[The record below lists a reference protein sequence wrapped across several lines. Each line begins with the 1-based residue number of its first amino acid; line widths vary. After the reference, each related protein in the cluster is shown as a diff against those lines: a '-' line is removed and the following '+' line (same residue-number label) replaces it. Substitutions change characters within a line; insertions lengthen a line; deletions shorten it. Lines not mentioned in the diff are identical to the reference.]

1 MDSWQ
6 LWRQAVLRVAAATDE
21 MLEARVIKLFFYEVG
36 FILDKQL
43 DKVRFICS
51 SEYIYNAFAPYATRC
66 FCEVRHMLQQDE
78 LGFSCEIVSA
88 KELSHLYE
96 SQLLLDRT
104 FLNTVSVNVPLCE
117 AFGAPLYAKTKCILT
132 NSTSSTNTLSTGARE
147 LAVGGSVQPF
157 ANVRKLGVPK
167 EVLDAALQESSVS
180 SDRKVEEYVQD
191 SSFMNACAQTR
202 SNDHDEDLSLAPQA
216 PRVHESQQN
225 VTNADHDL
233 FHGNEQEIS
242 FAEDTKQDCVNN
254 VIPQSQNH
262 IPQAEGF
269 TNPHVDSSRVMQQT
283 LLDSGTMP
291 VAAVA
296 NDATASEF
304 AEGLKHAA
312 MDVNHSDIG
321 VPYMDPPSGLFSDV
335 MNDRDLY
342 SEYFD
347 DGIDPIFEDRR
358 HEFDECL
365 DPEVTDEDVFS
376 GHAHEYS
383 YRQMDVECLEAYE
396 DSDFNAEEFGDV
408 PPSEYV
414 SDEEPAY
421 FDADSSRSQDLL
433 QSSTIDGNDY
443 QDRSEHKDLLG
454 HAPNQSPAQFN
465 VVNNNT
471 VGADQYNPYSF
482 MKQALDS
489 SNVNEDVCMPST
501 ARNDNAID
509 DLAAYEH
516 LNAQLHQVQQQ
527 FLAHNQPDSALEM
540 QMQQPFMAQT
550 ESQIAPESMTMP
562 AAQAIP
568 LAQAMPAAQAIPVAQ
583 AMPSAQAIP
592 VAQAMPSAQAIP
604 VAQTMPLAQAIP
616 VAQAMPS
623 EHCDPAVMA
632 MPSAQSMLASSAVA
646 PSAPVDPMVQGSVCA
661 ANVSHMQGYES
672 NHAYGNDCDLYD
684 EEPRNK
690 RRALTAQDI
699 YAAEYA
705 QNVDLYA
712 QLTGV
717 PNAAF
722 NQVNGMLEPQM
733 PYAAANN
740 LNEREFTDFD
750 RFMAQTHSNGAFP
763 KNAYE
768 ILPEIDLP
776 TAGKRKQNNVASTQK
791 DEPIICP
798 SVATNPEYTFNSFVC
813 DKKNATVLN
822 SVRAIANNPG
832 NPAHN
837 PLYIYGDSGAGKTHL
852 LNAIVNEMKAL
863 GMPENQIGYIRT
875 KDFIRHY
882 VSTISDLQKNRFN
895 NQQVYFHKSFLDKRV
910 LVFDDL
916 QEFKSA
922 TKSREVFYG
931 VISAFLDRPGSQLIL
946 CANVPPAQLQNF
958 GFDDHLMSLLHS
970 GLCLEVKAPSAST
983 RRLMLD
989 ARCEHLHLT
998 MENNVKDYIVSKVS
1012 SDVRELDGVLKTLL
1026 SLQCNSGVITMN
1038 EAVRCMSRFTCKDRQ
1053 SLSMSDVMDIA
1064 AKELNVTVKDI
1075 LSSRKKKPVS
1085 MARSLAMTVI
1095 REVFE
1100 GKYSLNDIGR
1110 AFNKD
1115 HSSVHEAVSRTK
1127 KRIISDTFMHEKYRN
1142 IMQVVKKQLA

>member
-66 FCEVRHMLQQDE
+66 FCEVRHMLQQDD

-262 IPQAEGF
+262 IPQAEAF
-269 TNPHVDSSRVMQQT
+269 TNPHVDFSHAMQQT
-283 LLDSGTMP
+283 LLDSGSMP

-304 AEGLKHAA
+304 TDGLKHAA

-414 SDEEPAY
+414 SDEDPAY
-421 FDADSSRSQDLL
+421 FDADNSRSQDLF

-443 QDRSEHKDLLG
+443 QDRSVHNDLLG
-454 HAPNQSPAQFN
+454 HVPNQSSAQIN

-540 QMQQPFMAQT
+540 QMQQPYIAQT

-562 AAQAIP
+562 SAQAIS
-568 LAQAMPAAQAIPVAQ
+568 AVQAMPAAQ
-583 AMPSAQAIP
+583 
-592 VAQAMPSAQAIP
+592 
-604 VAQTMPLAQAIP
+604 TLPL
-616 VAQAMPS
+616 AQAMPS

-646 PSAPVDPMVQGSVCA
+646 PSAPVDPMVQGGVCV
-661 ANVSHMQGYES
+661 ANTSHMQGYEL
-672 NHAYGNDCDLYD
+672 NHANGNYCDLYD
-684 EEPRNK
+684 EESRNK
-690 RRALTAQDI
+690 RRALTAQDV

-722 NQVNGMLEPQM
+722 NQANGMLEPQM

-776 TAGKRKQNNVASTQK
+776 TAGNRKQNNVASTQK

-822 SVRAIANNPG
+822 SVRAIASNPG
-832 NPAHN
+832 NKAHN

-922 TKSREVFYG
+922 TKSREVFYS

-1026 SLQCNSGVITMN
+1026 SLQCNSGVITMD

-1142 IMQVVKKQLA
+1142 IMQVVKKQLS

>member
-66 FCEVRHMLQQDE
+66 FCEVRHMLQQDD

-132 NSTSSTNTLSTGARE
+132 NSTSSTNTFSTGARE

-269 TNPHVDSSRVMQQT
+269 TNSHVDSSRVMQQT
-283 LLDSGTMP
+283 LLDSGSMP

-304 AEGLKHAA
+304 TDGLKHAA

-414 SDEEPAY
+414 SDEDPAY
-421 FDADSSRSQDLL
+421 FDADNSRSQDLG

-443 QDRSEHKDLLG
+443 QDRSVHNDLLG
-454 HAPNQSPAQFN
+454 HVPNQSSAQIN

-540 QMQQPFMAQT
+540 QMQQPYIAQT

-562 AAQAIP
+562 SAQAISA
-568 LAQAMPAAQAIPVAQ
+568 AQAMPAAQ
-583 AMPSAQAIP
+583 
-592 VAQAMPSAQAIP
+592 
-604 VAQTMPLAQAIP
+604 TLPL
-616 VAQAMPS
+616 AQAMPS

-646 PSAPVDPMVQGSVCA
+646 PSAPVDPMVQGCVCA
-661 ANVSHMQGYES
+661 ANTSHMQGYEL
-672 NHAYGNDCDLYD
+672 NHANGNDCDLYD

-690 RRALTAQDI
+690 RRALTAQDV

-722 NQVNGMLEPQM
+722 NQANGMLEPQM

-776 TAGKRKQNNVASTQK
+776 TAGNRKQNNVASTQK

-822 SVRAIANNPG
+822 SVRAIASNPG
-832 NPAHN
+832 NKAHN

-922 TKSREVFYG
+922 TKSREVFYS

-958 GFDDHLMSLLHS
+958 GFDDHIMSLLHS

-1026 SLQCNSGVITMN
+1026 SLQCNSGVITMD

-1115 HSSVHEAVSRTK
+1115 HSSVHEAVIRTK

-1142 IMQVVKKQLA
+1142 IMQVVKKQLS

>member
-66 FCEVRHMLQQDE
+66 FCEVRHMLQQDD

-132 NSTSSTNTLSTGARE
+132 NSTSSTNTFSTGARE

-283 LLDSGTMP
+283 LLDSGSMP

-304 AEGLKHAA
+304 TDGLKHAA

-414 SDEEPAY
+414 SDEDPAY
-421 FDADSSRSQDLL
+421 FDADNSRSQDLL

-443 QDRSEHKDLLG
+443 QDRSVHNDLLG
-454 HAPNQSPAQFN
+454 HVPNQSSAQIN

-527 FLAHNQPDSALEM
+527 FLAQNQPDSALEM
-540 QMQQPFMAQT
+540 QMQQPYIAQT

-562 AAQAIP
+562 AAQAMPSAQAISA
-568 LAQAMPAAQAIPVAQ
+568 AQAMPAAQ
-583 AMPSAQAIP
+583 
-592 VAQAMPSAQAIP
+592 
-604 VAQTMPLAQAIP
+604 TLPLAQAI
-616 VAQAMPS
+616 PS

-646 PSAPVDPMVQGSVCA
+646 PSAPVDPMVQGGVCA
-661 ANVSHMQGYES
+661 ANTSHMQGYEL
-672 NHAYGNDCDLYD
+672 NHANGNDCDLYD

-690 RRALTAQDI
+690 RRALTAQDV

-722 NQVNGMLEPQM
+722 NQANGMLEPQM

-776 TAGKRKQNNVASTQK
+776 TAGNRKQNNVASTQK

-822 SVRAIANNPG
+822 SVRAIASNPG
-832 NPAHN
+832 NKAHN

-922 TKSREVFYG
+922 TKSREVFYS

-1026 SLQCNSGVITMN
+1026 SLQCNSGVITMD

-1142 IMQVVKKQLA
+1142 IMQVVKKQLS

>member
-66 FCEVRHMLQQDE
+66 FCEVRHMLQHDD

-117 AFGAPLYAKTKCILT
+117 AFGAPLFAKTKCILT

-157 ANVRKLGVPK
+157 ASVRKLGVPK
-167 EVLDAALQESSVS
+167 EVLDAALQECSVS

-216 PRVHESQQN
+216 ARVPESQQN

-242 FAEDTKQDCVNN
+242 FAGDTKQDCVNN

-269 TNPHVDSSRVMQQT
+269 TNPHVDSSRAMQQT
-283 LLDSGTMP
+283 LLDSGSMP

-296 NDATASEF
+296 NDATSSEF
-304 AEGLKHAA
+304 TDGIKHAA
-312 MDVNHSDIG
+312 MNVNHSDIG

-383 YRQMDVECLEAYE
+383 YPQMDVECLEAYE
-396 DSDFNAEEFGDV
+396 DSDFKAKEFGDV

-414 SDEEPAY
+414 SDEDPAY
-421 FDADSSRSQDLL
+421 FDADNSCSQDLCHR
-433 QSSTIDGNDY
+433 SIIDGNDY
-443 QDRSEHKDLLG
+443 QDRSEHNDLLG
-454 HAPNQSPAQFN
+454 HVPNQSSAQIN

-501 ARNDNAID
+501 ARNDKAID
-509 DLAAYEH
+509 DLVAYEH

-540 QMQQPFMAQT
+540 QMQQPYMAQT

-562 AAQAIP
+562 AAQA
-568 LAQAMPAAQAIPVAQ
+568 MPCAQ
-583 AMPSAQAIP
+583 AMPSSQVIP
-592 VAQAMPSAQAIP
+592 
-604 VAQTMPLAQAIP
+604 
-616 VAQAMPS
+616 
-623 EHCDPAVMA
+623 
-632 MPSAQSMLASSAVA
+632 VA
-646 PSAPVDPMVQGSVCA
+646 PSALVDPMVQGGVCA
-661 ANVSHMQGYES
+661 ANASHMQGYES

-684 EEPRNK
+684 EEPRDK

-722 NQVNGMLEPQM
+722 NQVNGMLQPQM

-863 GMPENQIGYIRT
+863 GMPDNQIGYIRT

-970 GLCLEVKAPSAST
+970 GLCLEVKSPSAST

-989 ARCEHLHLT
+989 ARCEHLHLS
-998 MENNVKDYIVSKVS
+998 MEDNVKDYIVSKVS

-1026 SLQCNSGVITMN
+1026 SLQCNSGVITMD

-1053 SLSMSDVMDIA
+1053 SLSMSDVMEIA

>member
-414 SDEEPAY
+414 SDVDPAY
-421 FDADSSRSQDLL
+421 LDADNSRSQDLL
-433 QSSTIDGNDY
+433 QSTTIDGNDY
-443 QDRSEHKDLLG
+443 QDRSVHNDLLG
-454 HAPNQSPAQFN
+454 HVPNQSSAQIN

-540 QMQQPFMAQT
+540 QMQQPYMAQT

-592 VAQAMPSAQAIP
+592 VAQAMPS
-604 VAQTMPLAQAIP
+604 AQAIP

-776 TAGKRKQNNVASTQK
+776 TTGKRKQNNVASTQK

-1053 SLSMSDVMDIA
+1053 SLSMSDVMEIA

>member
-66 FCEVRHMLQQDE
+66 FCEVRHMLQQDD

-191 SSFMNACAQTR
+191 SSFMNACDQTR
-202 SNDHDEDLSLAPQA
+202 SNDHYEDLSLAPQA

-269 TNPHVDSSRVMQQT
+269 TNPHVDSSRVMQQN
-283 LLDSGTMP
+283 LLDSGSMP

-433 QSSTIDGNDY
+433 QSTTIEGNDY
-443 QDRSEHKDLLG
+443 QDRSVHNDLLG
-454 HAPNQSPAQFN
+454 HVTNQSSAQIN

-562 AAQAIP
+562 A
-568 LAQAMPAAQAIPVAQ
+568 AQ

-776 TAGKRKQNNVASTQK
+776 TTGKRKQNNVASTQK

-931 VISAFLDRPGSQLIL
+931 VISAFLDRPSSQLIL

>member
-66 FCEVRHMLQQDE
+66 FCEVRHMLQQDD

-191 SSFMNACAQTR
+191 SSFMNACDQTR

-269 TNPHVDSSRVMQQT
+269 TNPHVDSSRVMQQN
-283 LLDSGTMP
+283 LLDSGSMP

-304 AEGLKHAA
+304 TDGIKHAA

-414 SDEEPAY
+414 SDVDPAY
-421 FDADSSRSQDLL
+421 LDADNSRSQDLL
-433 QSSTIDGNDY
+433 QSTTIEGNDY
-443 QDRSEHKDLLG
+443 QDRSVHNDLLG
-454 HAPNQSPAQFN
+454 HVPNQSSAQIN

-540 QMQQPFMAQT
+540 QMQQPYIAQT

-562 AAQAIP
+562 AAQA
-568 LAQAMPAAQAIPVAQ
+568 
-583 AMPSAQAIP
+583 MPSAQAISA
-592 VAQAMPSAQAIP
+592 AQAMPS
-604 VAQTMPLAQAIP
+604 AQAIP

-776 TAGKRKQNNVASTQK
+776 TAGNRKQNNVASTQK

-822 SVRAIANNPG
+822 SVRAIASNPG
-832 NPAHN
+832 NKAHN

-1026 SLQCNSGVITMN
+1026 SLQCNSGVITMD

-1142 IMQVVKKQLA
+1142 IMQVVKKQLS

>member
-66 FCEVRHMLQQDE
+66 FCEVRHMLQQDD

-269 TNPHVDSSRVMQQT
+269 TNPHVDSSHVMQQT

-304 AEGLKHAA
+304 TEGLKHAA

-358 HEFDECL
+358 HEFDDCL

-414 SDEEPAY
+414 SDVDPAY
-421 FDADSSRSQDLL
+421 LDADNSRSQDLL
-433 QSSTIDGNDY
+433 QSTTIEGNDY
-443 QDRSEHKDLLG
+443 QDRSVHNDLLG
-454 HAPNQSPAQFN
+454 HVPNQSSAQIN

-562 AAQAIP
+562 A
-568 LAQAMPAAQAIPVAQ
+568 
-583 AMPSAQAIP
+583 
-592 VAQAMPSAQAIP
+592 AQAMPSAQAIP

-776 TAGKRKQNNVASTQK
+776 TTGKRKQNNVASTQK

>member
-66 FCEVRHMLQQDE
+66 FCEVRHMLQQDD

-96 SQLLLDRT
+96 SQFLLDRT

-304 AEGLKHAA
+304 TEGLKHAA

-414 SDEEPAY
+414 SDVDPAY
-421 FDADSSRSQDLL
+421 LDADNSRSQDLL
-433 QSSTIDGNDY
+433 QSTTIDGNDY

-454 HAPNQSPAQFN
+454 HVPNQSPAQFN

-540 QMQQPFMAQT
+540 QMQQPYMAQT

-592 VAQAMPSAQAIP
+592 VAQAMPS
-604 VAQTMPLAQAIP
+604 AQAIP

-776 TAGKRKQNNVASTQK
+776 TTGKRKQNNVASTQK

>member
-66 FCEVRHMLQQDE
+66 FCEVRHMLQQDD

-202 SNDHDEDLSLAPQA
+202 SNDHDEELSLAPQA
-216 PRVHESQQN
+216 PRVQESQQN

-269 TNPHVDSSRVMQQT
+269 TNPNVDFSHAMQQT
-283 LLDSGTMP
+283 LLDSGSMP

-304 AEGLKHAA
+304 TDGLKHAA

-414 SDEEPAY
+414 SDEDPAY
-421 FDADSSRSQDLL
+421 FDADNSRSQDLF

-443 QDRSEHKDLLG
+443 QDRSVHNDLLG
-454 HAPNQSPAQFN
+454 HVPNQSSAQIN

-540 QMQQPFMAQT
+540 QMQQPYIAQT

-562 AAQAIP
+562 AAQAMQSAQAISA
-568 LAQAMPAAQAIPVAQ
+568 AQAMPAAQ
-583 AMPSAQAIP
+583 
-592 VAQAMPSAQAIP
+592 
-604 VAQTMPLAQAIP
+604 TLPL
-616 VAQAMPS
+616 AQAMPS

-646 PSAPVDPMVQGSVCA
+646 PSAPVDPMVQGGVCA
-661 ANVSHMQGYES
+661 ANTSHMQGYEL
-672 NHAYGNDCDLYD
+672 NHANGNYCDLYD

-690 RRALTAQDI
+690 RRALTAQDV

-722 NQVNGMLEPQM
+722 NQANGMLEPQM

-776 TAGKRKQNNVASTQK
+776 TAGNRKQNNVASTQK

-822 SVRAIANNPG
+822 SVRAIASNPG
-832 NPAHN
+832 NKAHN

-863 GMPENQIGYIRT
+863 GMSENQIGYIRT

-882 VSTISDLQKNRFN
+882 VSTISDLQKKRFN

-922 TKSREVFYG
+922 TKSREVFYS

-1026 SLQCNSGVITMN
+1026 SLQCNSGVITMD

-1142 IMQVVKKQLA
+1142 IMQVVKKQLS

>member
-66 FCEVRHMLQQDE
+66 FCEVRHMLQQDD

-191 SSFMNACAQTR
+191 SSFMNACDQTR
-202 SNDHDEDLSLAPQA
+202 SNDHYEDLSLAPQA

-433 QSSTIDGNDY
+433 QSTTIEGNDY
-443 QDRSEHKDLLG
+443 QDRSVHNDLLG
-454 HAPNQSPAQFN
+454 HVTNQSSAQIN

-540 QMQQPFMAQT
+540 QMQQPYMAQT

-583 AMPSAQAIP
+583 AMPSAQA
-592 VAQAMPSAQAIP
+592 MPA
-604 VAQTMPLAQAIP
+604 AQTMPLAQAIP

-776 TAGKRKQNNVASTQK
+776 TTGKRKQNNVASTQK

>member
-21 MLEARVIKLFFYEVG
+21 MLEARVIKLFFYEVC

-66 FCEVRHMLQQDE
+66 FCEVRHMLQQDD

-157 ANVRKLGVPK
+157 VNVRKLGVPK

-191 SSFMNACAQTR
+191 SSFMNACDQTR

-216 PRVHESQQN
+216 HRVHESQQN

-304 AEGLKHAA
+304 TEGLKHAA

-383 YRQMDVECLEAYE
+383 YQQMDVECLEAYE
-396 DSDFNAEEFGDV
+396 ESDFNAEEFGDV

-414 SDEEPAY
+414 SDVDPAY
-421 FDADSSRSQDLL
+421 LDADNSRSQDLL
-433 QSSTIDGNDY
+433 QSTTIEGNDY
-443 QDRSEHKDLLG
+443 QDRSVHNDLLG
-454 HAPNQSPAQFN
+454 HVTNQSSAQIN

-592 VAQAMPSAQAIP
+592 VAQAMPS
-604 VAQTMPLAQAIP
+604 AQAIP

-776 TAGKRKQNNVASTQK
+776 TTGKRKQNNVASTQK

-1053 SLSMSDVMDIA
+1053 SLSMSDVMEIA

>member
-66 FCEVRHMLQQDE
+66 FCEVRHMLQQDD

-283 LLDSGTMP
+283 LLDSGSMP

-304 AEGLKHAA
+304 TDGLKHAA

-414 SDEEPAY
+414 SDEDPAY
-421 FDADSSRSQDLL
+421 FDADNSRSQDLF

-443 QDRSEHKDLLG
+443 QDRSVHNDLLG
-454 HAPNQSPAQFN
+454 HVPNQSSAQIN

-540 QMQQPFMAQT
+540 QMQQPYIAQT

-562 AAQAIP
+562 AAQA
-568 LAQAMPAAQAIPVAQ
+568 
-583 AMPSAQAIP
+583 MPSAQAISA
-592 VAQAMPSAQAIP
+592 AQAMPS
-604 VAQTMPLAQAIP
+604 AQAIP

-646 PSAPVDPMVQGSVCA
+646 PSAPVDPMVQGGVCA
-661 ANVSHMQGYES
+661 ANTSHMQGYEL
-672 NHAYGNDCDLYD
+672 NHANGNYCDLYD

-690 RRALTAQDI
+690 RRALTAQDV

-722 NQVNGMLEPQM
+722 NQANGMLEPQM

-776 TAGKRKQNNVASTQK
+776 TAGNRKQNNVASTQK

-822 SVRAIANNPG
+822 SVRAIASNPG
-832 NPAHN
+832 NKAHN

-922 TKSREVFYG
+922 TKSREVFYS

-1026 SLQCNSGVITMN
+1026 SLQCNSGVITMD

-1115 HSSVHEAVSRTK
+1115 HSSVHEAVIRTK

-1142 IMQVVKKQLA
+1142 IMQVVKKQLS

>member
-66 FCEVRHMLQQDE
+66 FCEVRHMLQQDD

-269 TNPHVDSSRVMQQT
+269 TNPHVDSSRVMQQN

-304 AEGLKHAA
+304 TEGLKHAA

-365 DPEVTDEDVFS
+365 DPEVTDEDIFS

-414 SDEEPAY
+414 SDVDPA
-421 FDADSSRSQDLL
+421 FLDADNSRSQDLL
-433 QSSTIDGNDY
+433 QGTTIDGNDY

-454 HAPNQSPAQFN
+454 HVTNQSSAQIN

-568 LAQAMPAAQAIPVAQ
+568 LAQAMPA
-583 AMPSAQAIP
+583 
-592 VAQAMPSAQAIP
+592 
-604 VAQTMPLAQAIP
+604 AQTMPLAQAIP

-776 TAGKRKQNNVASTQK
+776 TTGKRKQNNVASTQK

>member
-66 FCEVRHMLQQDE
+66 FCEVRHMLQQDD

-233 FHGNEQEIS
+233 FRGNEQEIS

-283 LLDSGTMP
+283 LLDSGSMP

-304 AEGLKHAA
+304 TDGLKHAA

-414 SDEEPAY
+414 SDEDPAY
-421 FDADSSRSQDLL
+421 FDADNSCSQDLF

-443 QDRSEHKDLLG
+443 QDRSVHNDLLG
-454 HAPNQSPAQFN
+454 HVPNQSSAQIN

-540 QMQQPFMAQT
+540 QMQQPYIAQT

-562 AAQAIP
+562 AAQAMPSAQAISA
-568 LAQAMPAAQAIPVAQ
+568 AQAMPAAQ
-583 AMPSAQAIP
+583 
-592 VAQAMPSAQAIP
+592 
-604 VAQTMPLAQAIP
+604 TLPL
-616 VAQAMPS
+616 AQAMPS

-646 PSAPVDPMVQGSVCA
+646 PSAPVDPMVQGGVCA
-661 ANVSHMQGYES
+661 ANTSHMQGYEL
-672 NHAYGNDCDLYD
+672 NHANGNYCDLYD

-690 RRALTAQDI
+690 RRALTAQDV

-722 NQVNGMLEPQM
+722 NQANGMLEPQM

-776 TAGKRKQNNVASTQK
+776 TAGNRKQNNVASTQK

-822 SVRAIANNPG
+822 SVRAIASNPG
-832 NPAHN
+832 NKAHN

-922 TKSREVFYG
+922 TKSREVFYS

-1026 SLQCNSGVITMN
+1026 SLQCNSGVITMD

-1142 IMQVVKKQLA
+1142 IMQVVKKQLS

>member
-443 QDRSEHKDLLG
+443 QDRSVHKDLLG
-454 HAPNQSPAQFN
+454 HVPNQSSAQIN

-562 AAQAIP
+562 AAQA
-568 LAQAMPAAQAIPVAQ
+568 
-583 AMPSAQAIP
+583 MPSAQAIP

-604 VAQTMPLAQAIP
+604 VAQTMPSAQAIP
-616 VAQAMPS
+616 VGQAMPS

-776 TAGKRKQNNVASTQK
+776 TTGKRKQNNVASTQK

>member
-21 MLEARVIKLFFYEVG
+21 MLEARVIKLFFYEVC

-66 FCEVRHMLQQDE
+66 FCEVRHMLQQDD

-157 ANVRKLGVPK
+157 VNVRKLGVPK

-191 SSFMNACAQTR
+191 SSFMNACDQTR

-216 PRVHESQQN
+216 HRVHESQQN

-304 AEGLKHAA
+304 TEGLKHAA

-383 YRQMDVECLEAYE
+383 YQQMDVECLEAYE
-396 DSDFNAEEFGDV
+396 ESDFNAEEFGDV

-414 SDEEPAY
+414 SDVDPAY
-421 FDADSSRSQDLL
+421 LDADNSRSQDLL
-433 QSSTIDGNDY
+433 QSTTIEGNDY
-443 QDRSEHKDLLG
+443 QDRSVHNDLLG
-454 HAPNQSPAQFN
+454 HVTNQSSAQIN

-592 VAQAMPSAQAIP
+592 VAQAMPS
-604 VAQTMPLAQAIP
+604 AQAIP

>member
-66 FCEVRHMLQQDE
+66 FCEVRHMLQQDD

-202 SNDHDEDLSLAPQA
+202 SNDHDEDLSFAPQA

-304 AEGLKHAA
+304 TEGLKHAA

-414 SDEEPAY
+414 SDVDPAY
-421 FDADSSRSQDLL
+421 LDADNSRSQDLL
-433 QSSTIDGNDY
+433 QSTTIEGNDY
-443 QDRSEHKDLLG
+443 QDRSVHNDLLG
-454 HAPNQSPAQFN
+454 HVTNQSSAQIN

-562 AAQAIP
+562 AAQA
-568 LAQAMPAAQAIPVAQ
+568 M
-583 AMPSAQAIP
+583 S
-592 VAQAMPSAQAIP
+592 SAQAIP
-604 VAQTMPLAQAIP
+604 VAQTMPLAQAIPVAQAMPSAQAIP

-776 TAGKRKQNNVASTQK
+776 TTGKRKQNNVASTQK

-1053 SLSMSDVMDIA
+1053 SLSMSDVMEIA

>member
-66 FCEVRHMLQQDE
+66 FCEVRHMLQQED

-132 NSTSSTNTLSTGARE
+132 NSTSSTNTFSTGARE

-283 LLDSGTMP
+283 LLDSGSMP

-304 AEGLKHAA
+304 TDGLKHAA

-414 SDEEPAY
+414 SDEDPAY
-421 FDADSSRSQDLL
+421 FDADNSRSQDLL
-433 QSSTIDGNDY
+433 QSSSIDGNDY
-443 QDRSEHKDLLG
+443 QDRSVHNDLLG
-454 HAPNQSPAQFN
+454 HVPNQSSAQIN

-516 LNAQLHQVQQQ
+516 LNAQLYQVQQQ
-527 FLAHNQPDSALEM
+527 FLAHNHPDSALEM
-540 QMQQPFMAQT
+540 QMQQPYIAQT

-562 AAQAIP
+562 AAQAMPSAQAISA
-568 LAQAMPAAQAIPVAQ
+568 AQAMPAAQ
-583 AMPSAQAIP
+583 
-592 VAQAMPSAQAIP
+592 
-604 VAQTMPLAQAIP
+604 TLPLAQA
-616 VAQAMPS
+616 VPS

-646 PSAPVDPMVQGSVCA
+646 PSAPVDPMVQGCVCA
-661 ANVSHMQGYES
+661 ANTSHMQGYEL
-672 NHAYGNDCDLYD
+672 NHANGNDCDLYD

-690 RRALTAQDI
+690 RRALTAQDV

-722 NQVNGMLEPQM
+722 NQANDMLEPQM

-750 RFMAQTHSNGAFP
+750 RFMAQTHSNGAFS

-776 TAGKRKQNNVASTQK
+776 TAGNRKQNNVASTQK

-822 SVRAIANNPG
+822 SVRAIASNPG
-832 NPAHN
+832 NKAHN

-895 NQQVYFHKSFLDKRV
+895 NQQVYFHKSFLYKRV

-922 TKSREVFYG
+922 TKSREVFYS

-958 GFDDHLMSLLHS
+958 GFDDHIMSLLHS

-1026 SLQCNSGVITMN
+1026 SLQCNSGVITMD

-1115 HSSVHEAVSRTK
+1115 HSSVHEAVIRTK

-1142 IMQVVKKQLA
+1142 IMQVVKKQLS

>member
-66 FCEVRHMLQQDE
+66 FCEVRHMLQQDD

-304 AEGLKHAA
+304 TEGLKHAA

-443 QDRSEHKDLLG
+443 QDRSVHKDLLG
-454 HAPNQSPAQFN
+454 HVPNQSSAQIN

-592 VAQAMPSAQAIP
+592 VAQAMPS
-604 VAQTMPLAQAIP
+604 AQAIP

-776 TAGKRKQNNVASTQK
+776 TTGKRKQNNVASTQK

-1053 SLSMSDVMDIA
+1053 SLSMSDVMEIA

>member
-66 FCEVRHMLQQDE
+66 FCEVRHMLQQDD

-365 DPEVTDEDVFS
+365 DPEVTDEDIFS

-433 QSSTIDGNDY
+433 QSTTIEGNDY
-443 QDRSEHKDLLG
+443 QDRSVHNDLLG
-454 HAPNQSPAQFN
+454 HVPNQSSAQIN

-592 VAQAMPSAQAIP
+592 VAQAMPS
-604 VAQTMPLAQAIP
+604 AQAIP

-776 TAGKRKQNNVASTQK
+776 TTGKRKQNNVASTQK

-1053 SLSMSDVMDIA
+1053 SLSMSDVMEIA

>member
-396 DSDFNAEEFGDV
+396 ESDFNAEEFGDV

-414 SDEEPAY
+414 SDVDPAY
-421 FDADSSRSQDLL
+421 LDADNSRSQDLL
-433 QSSTIDGNDY
+433 QSTTIDGNDY
-443 QDRSEHKDLLG
+443 QDRSVHNDLLG
-454 HAPNQSPAQFN
+454 HVPNQSSAQIN

-540 QMQQPFMAQT
+540 QMQQPYMAQT

-592 VAQAMPSAQAIP
+592 VAQAMPS
-604 VAQTMPLAQAIP
+604 AQAIP

-776 TAGKRKQNNVASTQK
+776 TTGKRKQNNVASTQK

-1053 SLSMSDVMDIA
+1053 SLSMSDVMEIA

>member
-66 FCEVRHMLQQDE
+66 FCEVRHMLQQDD

-132 NSTSSTNTLSTGARE
+132 NSTSSTNTFSTGARE

-216 PRVHESQQN
+216 PRVHESQHN

-283 LLDSGTMP
+283 LLDSGSMP

-304 AEGLKHAA
+304 TDGLKHAA

-414 SDEEPAY
+414 SDEDPAY
-421 FDADSSRSQDLL
+421 FDADNSRSQDLF

-443 QDRSEHKDLLG
+443 QDRSVHNDLLG
-454 HAPNQSPAQFN
+454 HVPNQSSAQIN

-471 VGADQYNPYSF
+471 VVADQYNPYSF

-516 LNAQLHQVQQQ
+516 LNAQLYQVQQQ
-527 FLAHNQPDSALEM
+527 FLAHNHPDSALEM
-540 QMQQPFMAQT
+540 QMQQPYIAQT

-562 AAQAIP
+562 AAQAMPSAQAISA
-568 LAQAMPAAQAIPVAQ
+568 AQAMPAAQ
-583 AMPSAQAIP
+583 
-592 VAQAMPSAQAIP
+592 
-604 VAQTMPLAQAIP
+604 TLPLAQA
-616 VAQAMPS
+616 VPS

-646 PSAPVDPMVQGSVCA
+646 PSAPVDPMVQGCVCA
-661 ANVSHMQGYES
+661 ANTSHMQGYEL
-672 NHAYGNDCDLYD
+672 NHANGNDCDLYD

-690 RRALTAQDI
+690 RRALTAQDV

-722 NQVNGMLEPQM
+722 NQANDMLEPQM

-750 RFMAQTHSNGAFP
+750 RFMAQTHSNGAFS

-776 TAGKRKQNNVASTQK
+776 TAGNRKQNNVASTQK

-822 SVRAIANNPG
+822 SVRAIASNPG
-832 NPAHN
+832 NKAHN

-922 TKSREVFYG
+922 TKSREVFYS

-1026 SLQCNSGVITMN
+1026 SLQCNSGVITMD

-1115 HSSVHEAVSRTK
+1115 HSSVHEAVIRTK

-1142 IMQVVKKQLA
+1142 IMQVVKKQLS

>member
-66 FCEVRHMLQQDE
+66 FCEVRHMLQQDD

-269 TNPHVDSSRVMQQT
+269 TNQHVDSSRVMQQT

-304 AEGLKHAA
+304 TEGLKHAA

-421 FDADSSRSQDLL
+421 LDADNSRSQDLL

-443 QDRSEHKDLLG
+443 QDRSVHNDLLG
-454 HAPNQSPAQFN
+454 HVPNQSSAQIN

-562 AAQAIP
+562 AAQA
-568 LAQAMPAAQAIPVAQ
+568 
-583 AMPSAQAIP
+583 MPSAQAIP
-592 VAQAMPSAQAIP
+592 VAQAMPS
-604 VAQTMPLAQAIP
+604 AQAIP

-776 TAGKRKQNNVASTQK
+776 TTGKRKQNNVASTQK

>member
-1 MDSWQ
+1 
-6 LWRQAVLRVAAATDE
+6 
-21 MLEARVIKLFFYEVG
+21 
-36 FILDKQL
+36 
-43 DKVRFICS
+43 
-51 SEYIYNAFAPYATRC
+51 
-66 FCEVRHMLQQDE
+66 
-78 LGFSCEIVSA
+78 
-88 KELSHLYE
+88 
-96 SQLLLDRT
+96 
-104 FLNTVSVNVPLCE
+104 
-117 AFGAPLYAKTKCILT
+117 
-132 NSTSSTNTLSTGARE
+132 
-147 LAVGGSVQPF
+147 
-157 ANVRKLGVPK
+157 
-167 EVLDAALQESSVS
+167 
-180 SDRKVEEYVQD
+180 
-191 SSFMNACAQTR
+191 
-202 SNDHDEDLSLAPQA
+202 
-216 PRVHESQQN
+216 
-225 VTNADHDL
+225 
-233 FHGNEQEIS
+233 
-242 FAEDTKQDCVNN
+242 
-254 VIPQSQNH
+254 
-262 IPQAEGF
+262 
-269 TNPHVDSSRVMQQT
+269 
-283 LLDSGTMP
+283 
-291 VAAVA
+291 
-296 NDATASEF
+296 
-304 AEGLKHAA
+304 
-312 MDVNHSDIG
+312 
-321 VPYMDPPSGLFSDV
+321 
-335 MNDRDLY
+335 
-342 SEYFD
+342 
-347 DGIDPIFEDRR
+347 
-358 HEFDECL
+358 
-365 DPEVTDEDVFS
+365 
-376 GHAHEYS
+376 
-383 YRQMDVECLEAYE
+383 
-396 DSDFNAEEFGDV
+396 
-408 PPSEYV
+408 
-414 SDEEPAY
+414 
-421 FDADSSRSQDLL
+421 
-433 QSSTIDGNDY
+433 
-443 QDRSEHKDLLG
+443 
-454 HAPNQSPAQFN
+454 
-465 VVNNNT
+465 
-471 VGADQYNPYSF
+471 
-482 MKQALDS
+482 
-489 SNVNEDVCMPST
+489 
-501 ARNDNAID
+501 
-509 DLAAYEH
+509 
-516 LNAQLHQVQQQ
+516 
-527 FLAHNQPDSALEM
+527 
-540 QMQQPFMAQT
+540 
-550 ESQIAPESMTMP
+550 
-562 AAQAIP
+562 
-568 LAQAMPAAQAIPVAQ
+568 

-592 VAQAMPSAQAIP
+592 VAQAMP
-604 VAQTMPLAQAIP
+604 L
-616 VAQAMPS
+616 

-776 TAGKRKQNNVASTQK
+776 TTGKRKQNNVASTQK